1 MKCHWC
7 QKELKQ
13 IESYESPNTGFGTV
27 QWECPDVHAMVSIDP
42 KTNQITHYTFFADV
56 NGKRYKVHGNRE
68 RKQTTLLVK
77 AGRTRY
83 DNALTIQRYLNYAP
97 NKEGLLEG
105 QAIFK
110 KLKTLLVFS

>member
-7 QKELKQ
+7 SKELKQ
-13 IESYESPNTGFGTV
+13 IDAEQDPIHGFGTIV
-27 QWECPDVHAMVSIDP
+27 YECPDVHATVSLDP
-42 KTNQITHYTFFADV
+42 KTKQITHYTFFADV

-77 AGRTRY
+77 GGRFRY

-97 NKEGLLEG
+97 NKEDVLEG

-110 KLKTLLVFS
+110 KLKTLLL

>member
-7 QKELKQ
+7 SKELQQ
-13 IESYESPNTGFGTV
+13 IEPYESPTNGFGTI
-27 QWECPDVHAMVSIDP
+27 QMECPDVHATVSLDP
-42 KTNQITHYTFFADV
+42 KTKQITHYTFFADV

-77 AGRTRY
+77 SGRTRY

-97 NKEGLLEG
+97 NKEGVLEG

-110 KLKTLLVFS
+110 KLKTLLIFS